1 VDISEYHDLQYRL
14 KQAEELLKRKAK
26 LENILENIDNI
37 CTIEIIYSE
46 KNMSNRRAVFTKYQ
60 NDKELDEIKEE
71 LKEYFEKTLRKIEE
85 EFKQL

>member
-26 LENILENIDNI
+26 LENILENIDKI
-37 CTIEIIYSE
+37 CTIEIVYSE
-46 KNMSNRRAVFTKYQ
+46 KTISDRRTVFTKYQ

>member
-14 KQAEELLKRKAK
+14 KQAEELLQRKAK
-26 LENILENIDNI
+26 LENILENIDKI
-37 CTIEIIYSE
+37 CTIEIVFSE
-46 KNMSNRRAVFTKYQ
+46 KTISDRRAVFTKYQ

>member
-1 VDISEYHDLQYRL
+1 MDILEYHDLQYRL

-26 LENILENIDNI
+26 LENILENIDKI
-37 CTIEIIYSE
+37 CTIEIVYSE
-46 KNMSNRRAVFTKYQ
+46 KTISDRRTVFTKYQ

>member
-1 VDISEYHDLQYRL
+1 MDILEYHDLQYRL

-26 LENILENIDNI
+26 LENILENIDKI
-37 CTIEIIYSE
+37 CTIEIVYSE
-46 KNMSNRRAVFTKYQ
+46 KTISDRRAVFTKYQ

>member
-1 VDISEYHDLQYRL
+1 MDISEYHDLQYRL

-26 LENILENIDNI
+26 LENILENIDKI
-37 CTIEIIYSE
+37 CTIEIVFSE
-46 KNMSNRRAVFTKYQ
+46 KTISDRRAVFTKYQ

>member
-1 VDISEYHDLQYRL
+1 MDISEYHDLQYRL

-26 LENILENIDNI
+26 LENILENIDKI
-37 CTIEIIYSE
+37 CTIEIVYSE
-46 KNMSNRRAVFTKYQ
+46 KTISDRRTVFTKYQ